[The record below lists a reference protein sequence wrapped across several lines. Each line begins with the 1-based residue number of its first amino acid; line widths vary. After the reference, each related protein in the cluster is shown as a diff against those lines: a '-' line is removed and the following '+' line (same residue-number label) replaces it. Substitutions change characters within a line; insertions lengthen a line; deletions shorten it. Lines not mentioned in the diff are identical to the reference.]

1 MPTTFDADM
10 SLERKDFRGK
20 LHPQWHDLMR
30 AVADSRNQTDA
41 EWIEELIVREL
52 KQQVHVAT
60 VIASAAQRAG
70 ISGNLGES
78 PGAIGIAG
86 RAA

>member
-1 MPTTFDADM
+1 M

-60 VIASAAQRAG
+60 VIASTAQRAG
-70 ISGNLGES
+70 ISGSGRES